1 MTGGSG
7 GGVAARPRWTAASLR
22 CAGAGILFA
31 AALSGCVERGD
42 FGRPRSSIWNDT
54 ILPFAGNVAAASR
67 EEAVSY
73 FIYTDSENELRD
85 RAWRF
90 LMPAHERAIFQEQ
103 VSELSRTRVLPR
115 MARLQGDASYF
126 NVLRWSRGSSPSPM
140 FRRIGEDA
148 AADRQLIPEFVAL
161 AERVLASD
169 EARLKLLVHV
179 RDLDEAQVQNAV
191 ARVAENRCL
200 VAWVYAEAQGRAK
213 RYRHAL
219 ERLAIEAPQGEAAY
233 AEREVIALEA
243 EIPLFAILGIRSLR
257 DERCEPGA
265 FTETASGDPPDA
277 SPVVRK

>member
-1 MTGGSG
+1 M
-7 GGVAARPRWTAASLR
+7 
-22 CAGAGILFA
+22 
-31 AALSGCVERGD
+31 
-42 FGRPRSSIWNDT
+42 
-54 ILPFAGNVAAASR
+54 PFAGNAVAASR

-73 FIYTDSENELRD
+73 FIYTDNENELRD

-90 LMPAHERAIFQEQ
+90 LMPAHERAFFQAQ
-103 VSELSRTRVLPR
+103 VAELSRTRVLPR
-115 MARLQGDASYF
+115 MARLGGDDSYF
-126 NVLRWSRGSSPSPM
+126 NALRWSRGASPAPL

-161 AERVLASD
+161 AERVLGSD

-179 RDLDEAQVQNAV
+179 DDLDEAQVENAV
-191 ARVAENRCL
+191 TRVVENRCL

-243 EIPLFAILGIRSLR
+243 DIPLFALLEIPSLR
-257 DERCEPGA
+257 DARCEPGA
-265 FTETASGDPPDA
+265 FIEGASGGA
-277 SPVVRK
+277 VRAAPGAGPLVIKK